1 MSNIVETASADGSFK
16 TFVTAVKAAGLTETL
31 AEPGPF
37 TVFAPNEAAF
47 AKLPQGTLAGLLQDA
62 PKLKQLLSYHVIA
75 GKLMAADVMKLPNA
89 KTIQGQNVGIALNN
103 GVIKLNDA
111 KVIQTDIL
119 CENGVIHVLDTVLTL
134 PTAKSATT

>member
-1 MSNIVETASADGSFK
+1 MSNIVETAGANGSFK
-16 TFVTAVKAAGLTETL
+16 TFVTAVKAAGVAETL
-31 AEPGPF
+31 AERGPF

-47 AKLPQGTLAGLLQDA
+47 AKLPQGTLEGLLQDV

-75 GKLMAADVMKLPNA
+75 GKLMGADVMKLPNA
-89 KTIQGQNVGIALNN
+89 RTIQGQNVGIATNN
-103 GVIKLNDA
+103 GVKINNA

-134 PTAKSATT
+134 PPA